1 MRARRWLVIGLVV
14 VVVPVIIWAL
24 LQTPTPGRGGGDP
37 VVVATPRPQ
46 PTPTPSPAIPPV
58 RVAGTTITT
67 VDPSGLPQW
76 DLRAAAVVVDGTAGT
91 VALTTVTG
99 VFFEAGEPS
108 VEFTAPRG
116 TFFIASRNVALEG
129 GVRARASTGRTLEAD
144 AVRWIPGNRQIEA
157 RGNVVLRQE
166 ALVVRAD
173 RLTSDTTLQHS
184 RLRGNIRV
192 TVVE

>member
-1 MRARRWLVIGLVV
+1 MRARRWIIIGLVV
-14 VVVPVIIWAL
+14 IVVPVIIWAL
-24 LQTPTPGRGGGDP
+24 LQTPTPGRGGGEP
-37 VVVATPRPQ
+37 AVVVTPP
-46 PTPTPSPAIPPV
+46 PEPTSTPTPAIPPV
-58 RVAGTTITT
+58 RVSGTAITT
-67 VDPSGLPQW
+67 ADPSGRPQW
-76 DLRAAAVVVDGTAGT
+76 DLRAASVVVDGTSGT
-91 VALTTVTG
+91 VALTTVAG

-129 GVRARASTGRTLEAD
+129 GVRARATNGRTLQAD

-157 RGNVVLRQE
+157 SGNVVLHQE
-166 ALVVRAD
+166 KLIVRAD
-173 RLTSDTTLQHS
+173 RLTSDTALQHS